1 MIEGTIKTSKY
12 EIIAIFRE
20 EQRKQTE
27 IEIFFNNKS
36 ISTQIARVDFA
47 EFHIQSDSKIPAGNK
62 FKFILHSD
70 SGKIEFTSQRQK
82 NSAGGAENSNKVAFA
97 LPECI
102 QVVQRR
108 RDPRFRLRDENDF
121 FCHGRHKNG
130 ENYAFDIKDI
140 SDGGC
145 ALITQSPNL
154 KFLAN
159 NSTLKN
165 AILSLAE
172 YGEITVDLII
182 KNVAM
187 VTLDSE
193 EKSPENYYQIS
204 CQFKFRRSDDRKKIE
219 KTLIDLILEAKRKK
233 RV

>member
-47 EFHIQSDSKIPAGNK
+47 EFHIRSESKIPAGNK

-130 ENYAFDIKDI
+130 ENCAFDIKDI

-145 ALITQSPNL
+145 ALIAPSPNL

-193 EKSPENYYQIS
+193 EKNQENYYQIS

>member
-1 MIEGTIKTSKY
+1 MHSNDSTRITHDRGNDKTSKY

-102 QVVQRR
+102 QLYKDDEI
-108 RDPRFRLRDENDF
+108 RDFV
-121 FCHGRHKNG
+121 
-130 ENYAFDIKDI
+130 YAMRMISFVMGAIKW
-140 SDGGC
+140 
-145 ALITQSPNL
+145 
-154 KFLAN
+154 
-159 NSTLKN
+159 
-165 AILSLAE
+165 
-172 YGEITVDLII
+172 
-182 KNVAM
+182 
-187 VTLDSE
+187 
-193 EKSPENYYQIS
+193 
-204 CQFKFRRSDDRKKIE
+204 RK
-219 KTLIDLILEAKRKK
+219 LCF
-233 RV
+233 

>member
-102 QVVQRR
+102 
-108 RDPRFRLRDENDF
+108 
-121 FCHGRHKNG
+121 
-130 ENYAFDIKDI
+130 
-140 SDGGC
+140 
-145 ALITQSPNL
+145 
-154 KFLAN
+154 
-159 NSTLKN
+159 
-165 AILSLAE
+165 
-172 YGEITVDLII
+172 
-182 KNVAM
+182 
-187 VTLDSE
+187 
-193 EKSPENYYQIS
+193 
-204 CQFKFRRSDDRKKIE
+204 
-219 KTLIDLILEAKRKK
+219 
-233 RV
+233 